1 MNLNFMHLRQTLY
14 DLAIA
19 PKSNFDTLNHF
30 INYYSQILK
39 VLILLTH
46 MHWRVSLHSFP
57 FSIFSPPQRYWHSFY
72 FFIAVQI
79 LLLKVL

>member
-14 DLAIA
+14 DLATA

-39 VLILLTH
+39 LLILLTH
-46 MHWRVSLHSFP
+46 MHWRVSLHLSHSQ
-57 FSIFSPPQRYWHSFY
+57 FSVPLRDTGILFIF
-72 FFIAVQI
+72 
-79 LLLKVL
+79 L